1 PLFAALPE
9 QLRQGNLAMLG
20 SLHQRTGDDDVRT
33 ATGAPI
39 TAASSATGE
48 RRAWGRVLSTGR
60 TLQQRGTVSPHSE
73 GRLSGLQAGTDLW
86 TNPHWRA
93 GVYAGQLDG

>member
-1 PLFAALPE
+1 MPTYRAEVPLFAALPE

-20 SLHQRTGDDDVRT
+20 NLHQRIGDDDMK
-33 ATGAPI
+33 
-39 TAASSATGE
+39 TAAVSPQGSAAAPVGE

-60 TLQQRGTVSPHSE
+60 TIQQGGTVSPHSE

-86 TNPHWRA
+86 TNAH
-93 GVYAGQLDG
+93 